1 MIYFAGLKV
10 LARFIMSKEMS
21 NIRSTLIKTCI
32 SNVQKE
38 LSQLEHWLQILPDE
52 HSVTN
57 SSKATCVTLP
67 TVASETN
74 DSIHTSIAAIS
85 NNLNNLIQTSN
96 KHQQMI
102 DYLTSRMQNIENTR
116 TICRNADPWVDN
128 NSIPLLNEIVNLNDL
143 TENSSENDTESN
155 CIYCVHKQDDDSES
169 DSDVASVHPLLKTPE
184 IHPNIPD
191 DASDVP
197 DIDEE
202 LNTETECITAS
213 SVINDTTQPDEVK
226 NISHNNSTV
235 TLQENTAVNTV
246 EQQEQQ
252 EQQEEQGQE
261 QEQEQQGEQEEI
273 EEEEEEEEEEEGL
286 ELEEIEFKGIKYYKD
301 GEGFIYSIIDDEPSE
316 NPIGYWKEKTQSI
329 AFYKT
334 K

>member
-57 SSKATCVTLP
+57 SSKTTCVTLP
-67 TVASETN
+67 TVTSETN

-85 NNLNNLIQTSN
+85 NNLNNLIQTTN

-169 DSDVASVHPLLKTPE
+169 ESDVASVHPLLKTPE

-202 LNTETECITAS
+202 LNTETECITTS
-213 SVINDTTQPDEVK
+213 SVVNDTTQPDEVK
-226 NISHNNSTV
+226 HISHNND
-235 TLQENTAVNTV
+235 TLTQQENTAVTVVNTV
-246 EQQEQQ
+246 EQQE
-252 EQQEEQGQE
+252 
-261 QEQEQQGEQEEI
+261 EQEEVKEEEV
-273 EEEEEEEEEEEGL
+273 EEEEVEEEEEEGL